1 VPARRRT
8 GSFLALHRPNLPA
21 VPSPGPE
28 SGPFVGPPTSA
39 QMMALRHLE
48 YIADAQG
55 SALDTALVPLR
66 AGRRGLTA
74 AVWGARRRLLT
85 FAVNGL
91 IVFVAGLALQI
102 ALIKGFG
109 LSHVVSYVIQTVLS
123 VQLNFMLSRF
133 ITWRERSVP
142 FGGALV
148 RFNLQQLV
156 GLGLGLALYAGLER
170 FGLYYP
176 ESNIVVTAVLTPV
189 SFVAGHRWSMA
200 ERTSSRASVRELP
213 WPLFLVLAVQVL
225 LSLRLVWSNTPFLDE
240 ATYLYVGSQEINH
253 WIHGVPVN
261 DFQQTLSGAPVVYP
275 PLAAMFNA
283 AGGLAAAR
291 LLSLAFMVGT
301 TALLYFT
308 TKRLF
313 DSRAAILAAALFAA
327 LAGTQF
333 LSALATFDSMSL
345 FLLVLATYMAV
356 GRENAYDTLTD
367 VACSTVIAAFLLA
380 LANADKYTTALWDP
394 VIVGLA
400 CCAPP
405 MAGYP
410 WRYGV
415 GRALRFSVT
424 VATFLVIG
432 IAIGKAKYLHGILF
446 TTVARSGGQ
455 VGMNQPASVVLH
467 DAWNW
472 VGVVIVLTLAGAGVL
487 LASRRRFPAAAAGSL
502 AVLAALLTL
511 AAVAA
516 PLNQAR
522 IGTAV
527 SLHKHVIFGA
537 WFGCVLAGYG
547 LSRLFRTRV
556 LIGACAGALALGLA
570 TADAA
575 TAGGFYDWPT
585 ENPAFVTAL
594 KKLIRPGDEKYLIS
608 GYDDIPGYYA
618 GDILSI
624 QWKEA
629 GQYAYTDPQTGA
641 HYLNGPAFAD
651 AIRHR
656 VFTLVILD
664 FTASTPTEPTNDY
677 LVARDIA
684 AYGGYKVIGHL
695 PPSDTSSPNYYTVWR
710 VIGGK

>member
-1 VPARRRT
+1 
-8 GSFLALHRPNLPA
+8 
-21 VPSPGPE
+21 
-28 SGPFVGPPTSA
+28 
-39 QMMALRHLE
+39 MMALRHLE
-48 YIADAQG
+48 YIADVQG
-55 SALDTALVPLR
+55 SVLSTALVPLR
-66 AGRRGLTA
+66 EGRRGAIA
-74 AVWGARRRLLT
+74 ALWGARRRLLT

-91 IVFVAGLALQI
+91 LVFVVGLLLQI
-102 ALIKGFG
+102 ALIKFLG
-109 LSHVVSYVIQTVLS
+109 LSHVVSYVIQTVFS
-123 VQLNFMLSRF
+123 VQMNFMLSRF
-133 ITWRERSVP
+133 VTWRDRSVP
-142 FGGALV
+142 FGGALM
-148 RFNLQQLV
+148 RFNLQQLATT
-156 GLGLGLALYAGLER
+156 GLGMALYAGLDR
-170 FGLYYP
+170 FGMNYI
-176 ESNIVVTAVLTPV
+176 EANIAVTAVLTPV
-189 SFVAGHRWSMA
+189 SFVVGHRWSMA
-200 ERTSSRASVRELP
+200 ERTSAQVSVRELP

-240 ATYLYVGSQEINH
+240 ATYLYVGSQELSH

-261 DFQQTLSGAPVVYP
+261 DFQQVLSGAPVVYP
-275 PLAAMFNA
+275 PLAAMVNA

-313 DSRAAILAAALFAA
+313 DARAAILAAALFAA

-333 LSALATFDSMSL
+333 LSALATFDAMSL
-345 FLLVLATYMAV
+345 FLLVLAAYMAV
-356 GRENAYDTLTD
+356 GRPNAYDTLTD

-405 MAGYP
+405 MVGYP

-432 IAIGKAKYLHGILF
+432 IAVGKAKYVHGILS

-455 VGMNQPASVVLH
+455 IGMHQAASAVLH

-472 VGVVIVLTLAGAGVL
+472 VGVVIVLTVVGAVVL
-487 LASRRRFPAAAAGSL
+487 VVSRQRFPKAAAGSL
-502 AVLAALLTL
+502 AVLAVLLVF

-537 WFGCVLAGYG
+537 WFGCILAGYG
-547 LSRLFRTRV
+547 LSRLFRARV

-570 TADAA
+570 TANAA
-575 TAGGFYDWPT
+575 TASGFYDWPT

-594 KKLIRPGDEKYLIS
+594 KKIVQPGEEKYLIS
-608 GYDDIPGYYA
+608 GYADIPGYYA
-618 GDILSI
+618 GDVLSI

-629 GQYAYTDPQTGA
+629 GQYSYTDPQTGA

-656 VFTLVILD
+656 VFKLIILD
-664 FTASTPTEPTNDY
+664 FTASSPNEPTNDY
-677 LVARDIA
+677 LIARDIA
-684 AYGGYKVIGHL
+684 QYGGYQVVGHL

-710 VIGGK
+710 VTGGK